1 MSDMPVCLVT
11 PRSSTQT
18 KAGPT
23 PFWSDGPKWPAETL
37 RRDGAPGLKAESAP
51 PDLLSK
57 RSLLS
62 PVLLLL
68 LLKTQCPFNPSSIPS
83 LATPNLQS
91 TPPHSPSETLTH
103 TFPLFLPHVSRL
115 GASHAHARSPPLGLS
130 PPRPPGPSTHLGCL
144 FNGCVFHAPVAGQ
157 ALGDFPRWGLK
168 VGQRRAVMSEA
179 RLRLCVSCV

>member
-91 TPPHSPSETLTH
+91 TPPSFPLRNTHTH
-103 TFPLFLPHVSRL
+103 TFPFSFLNFPVSEPLMLTLARHL
-115 GASHAHARSPPLGLS
+115 LASHHPDRPVPPPTS
-130 PPRPPGPSTHLGCL
+130 
-144 FNGCVFHAPVAGQ
+144 VAFSMGVY
-157 ALGDFPRWGLK
+157 FTPRWLD
-168 VGQRRAVMSEA
+168 
-179 RLRLCVSCV
+179 RLWVISQGGG